1 MLEILRCSTSN
12 DKLGMFNGIDADR
25 ETWVVSDLMSKWHL
39 QRELIQR
46 RGVLEQ
52 TAVLRATELWQ
63 RFAFQLFPR
72 THVLSIELAQTLFWN
87 WIEPMDLPWARSPQA
102 VPVVLKQMQMWMS
115 VFSDPNF
122 EDVMGQWFR
131 DNPESY
137 VRWGHWFE
145 LCAEIW
151 KRCQREN
158 LLMVSW
164 LPAMLLSQ
172 DLTRLTWTKPLTFD
186 LGPQVSQVEGQLIK
200 ELSKIFPVRV
210 LYPEAPWLGLMRN
223 TLRPYELLL
232 DQNEKFDTD
241 WRPEVTEAMSFGRF
255 STQLAEVK
263 DTVARIRRWLDAGVH
278 PHQIAVVAPDI
289 EEYWPALQMYL
300 EEEGIPAAKPIA
312 AKLGGFLET
321 AKWASS
327 LRTAM
332 SKISSGDLEV
342 HLFAQTETPRLAFDE
357 FRVLFSNV
365 YDASDLSRAK
375 QLFEAKSLPNTPLP
389 ATEFIAWALGQWD
402 PESDSA
408 RLMNLLQI
416 FGKEVPARLQLK
428 PSEWLSYLEGL
439 LARRE
444 CTLRPADDKGIWCV
458 SLSSAE
464 WLPVTH
470 GIFLNLNEGALRT
483 VDHSPVSDSEG
494 QRVFTDT
501 GFAVGTNDR
510 QELEFEFLWFLKK
523 QWQEL
528 RLCFS
533 ATDFQGSVLTP
544 SRLWM
549 WAGFVSKQLKREA
562 EAPLNTRWDEVQAL
576 GVEKFGEQRNLP
588 AERQENL
595 LLSFQR
601 DLNGSVN
608 TWGRTVTDRLSA
620 SALERYWTCPFM
632 FAAERK
638 LKLSDDPLLDLDLD
652 RRTRGNLL
660 HGLVER
666 LCEEPLKYTWS
677 DEELGALVDQVREQE
692 KLMIGDERLWP
703 AVRAQH
709 VRLGKQFLTFE
720 RSWRERFP
728 KTKTIGREVAFE
740 ADWGGLK
747 MSGRIDRVDQDAEGR
762 YAVIDYKASS
772 GGATNWK
779 SWTKNQRIQLAL
791 YAFLIENAMTGFP
804 KGPVVAANY
813 FVVKDNDRRK
823 GFHLKD
829 ETAELY
835 SAADR
840 HMNFITEEDKGAL
853 FDQLQ
858 EMIGQAVEDIA
869 EGQLNPAPKDFK
881 KCNECSWRTLC
892 RAPHLN

>member
-12 DKLGMFNGIDADR
+12 DKLGMFNDIDADR
-25 ETWVVSDLMSKWHL
+25 ETWIVSDLMSKWHL

-72 THVLSIELAQTLFWN
+72 THILSHELAQTLFWN
-87 WIEPMDLPWARSPQA
+87 WIEPMNLPWARSPQA

-122 EDVMGQWFR
+122 EDLMGQWFR

-172 DLTRLTWTKPLTFD
+172 DLTKITWTKPLTFD
-186 LGPQVSQVEGQLIK
+186 LGPQISQVEGQLIQ
-200 ELSKIFPVRV
+200 ELAKIFTVRV

-232 DQNEKFDTD
+232 GQNENYSTD
-241 WRPEVTEAMSFGRF
+241 WRPDVSEAVSFGRF

-263 DTVARIRRWLDAGVH
+263 DTVARVRAWLEAGIR

-289 EEYWPALQMYL
+289 EEYWPALQMYF
-300 EEEGIPAAKPIA
+300 EQEGIPAAKPVA
-312 AKLGGFLET
+312 AKIGGFLEM

-332 SKISSGDLEV
+332 SKVSSGDLEV
-342 HLFAQTETPRLAFDE
+342 HLFAQSERPKLRFDE

-375 QLFEAKSLPNTPLP
+375 NLFEGQALPSAPVP
-389 ATEFIAWALGQWD
+389 ATDFIAWALGFW
-402 PESDSA
+402 ESSA
-408 RLMNLLQI
+408 ETLRLMSLLQI
-416 FGKEVPARLQLK
+416 FGQEVPAQLSLK
-428 PSEWLSYLEGL
+428 PGEWLSYLEGL

-444 CTLRPADDKGIWCV
+444 CTLRPADDQGIWCV

-470 GIFLNLNEGALRT
+470 GVFLNLNEGALRT

-501 GFAVGTNDR
+501 GYAVGTNDR
-510 QELEFEFLWFLKK
+510 QELEFEFLWFLKRE
-523 QWQEL
+523 WQEL

-533 ATDFQGSVLTP
+533 STDFQGSVLTP

-562 EAPLNTRWDEVQAL
+562 EAPRPTRWDELQSL
-576 GVEKFGEQRNLP
+576 PVEKLTEVRGFEKTR
-588 AERQENL
+588 EESML
-595 LLSFQR
+595 LAFRR
-601 DLNGSVN
+601 DFDGSVN
-608 TWGRTVTDRLSA
+608 TWGRTTLERLSA
-620 SALERYWTCPFM
+620 SALERYWACPFM

-638 LKLSDDPLLDLDLD
+638 LKLSDDPQLDLDVD
-652 RRTRGNLL
+652 RRTRGSLL
-660 HGLVER
+660 HGLAEC
-666 LCEEPLKYTWS
+666 LCTEPIRYDWS
-677 DEELGALVDQVREQE
+677 DQELMQLVDQVREKEQ
-692 KLMIGDERLWP
+692 LLIGDERLWP
-703 AVRAQH
+703 AVRSQH
-709 VRLGKQFLTFE
+709 VRLGKQFLAFE
-720 RSWRERFP
+720 KVWRERFP
-728 KTKTIGREVAFE
+728 ETKTIGREIAFE

-747 MSGRIDRVDQDAEGR
+747 MAGRIDRVDRDSQGR
-762 YAVIDYKASS
+762 YAVIDYKAGA
-772 GGATNWK
+772 GGTTNWK
-779 SWTKNQRIQLAL
+779 TWIKNQRIQLAL
-791 YAFLIENAMTGFP
+791 YAFLIENAMTGLP
-804 KGPVVAANY
+804 KASVVAANY
-813 FVVKDNDRRK
+813 YVIKDNDRRK

-829 ETAELY
+829 ETSELY
-835 SAADR
+835 SSSDR
-840 HMNFITEEDKGAL
+840 HMNFITEDDKAAL
-853 FDQLQ
+853 FEMLQ
-858 EMIGQAVEDIA
+858 EMIGQTIEDLG
-869 EGQLNPAPKDFK
+869 EGQLNPKPKDFK
-881 KCNECSWRTLC
+881 TCNDCSWRTLC